1 MIALGVLI
9 VGVVL
14 TLSYVFSGS
23 LGGETTGGF
32 WSKVAKM
39 APGALRTVFSS
50 KFFLIIKALFLDVLL
65 QRRLYR
71 QSAKRWLV
79 HSLIFYPFVFRFF
92 WGLVGLVGSLW
103 KPDWAWI
110 WPMLSK
116 NHPLTGFLFDLTGIM
131 IILGVVLAFVRGRVK
146 RADQAPGQ
154 PKQDLL
160 ALALIAAIVVVGF
173 FLEGM
178 RMAMTGYPNGSAYA
192 FLGYATGQLFK
203 NTSGLTAIYGYLWYV
218 HAILTG
224 GFIAYL
230 PFSRLAHIITA
241 PFVLALNAAMEH
253 DGTWDIEH

>member
-1 MIALGVLI
+1 LI
-9 VGVVL
+9 VGFVL

-32 WSKVAKM
+32 WPKVAKM
-39 APGALRTVFSS
+39 VPGALRTVFSS
-50 KFFLIIKALFLDVLL
+50 KFFLIIKALFLDVFL

-71 QSAKRWLV
+71 QSAKRWLI

-103 KPDWAWI
+103 KPDWSWI
-110 WPMLSK
+110 WPMVNK
-116 NHPLTGFLFDLTGIM
+116 NHPLTGFLFDLTGTM

-173 FLEGM
+173 VLEGM
-178 RMAMTGYPNGSAYA
+178 RMAMTGYPDGSAYA

-203 NTSGLTAIYGYLWYV
+203 NASGLTAIYGYLWYV

-224 GFIAYL
+224 GFVAYL

-253 DGTWDIEH
+253 DDRARN